1 MVNAMRSSNHKK
13 QLVKSSCSLLI
24 DPCAGAYLR
33 PLADT
38 QFEFV
43 GTIADVQREAR
54 ENIITVAEAAKRIS
68 LKPKTLYCWIEKGML
83 RVEHGLLR
91 IGGKSLR
98 IDWATFK
105 ACIDRGEFAG
115 SDASCS

>member
-1 MVNAMRSSNHKK
+1 MHSSNHKK
-13 QLVKSSCSLLI
+13 QIVKSSCGLLI

-33 PLADT
+33 PLAET

-54 ENIITVAEAAKRIS
+54 ENIITVAEAAKRVS
-68 LKPKTLYCWIEKGML
+68 LKRKTLYCWIEKETL

-91 IGGKSLR
+91 LGGKSLR
-98 IDWATFK
+98 IDWAMFK
-105 ACIDRGEFAG
+105 ASVDRGEFVG
-115 SDASCS
+115 SSASCS